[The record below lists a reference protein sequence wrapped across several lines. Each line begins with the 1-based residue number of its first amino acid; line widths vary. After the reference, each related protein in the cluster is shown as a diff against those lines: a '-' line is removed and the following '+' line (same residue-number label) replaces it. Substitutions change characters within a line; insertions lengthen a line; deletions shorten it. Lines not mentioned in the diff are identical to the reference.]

1 MPHRIPSQTLALL
14 ASPLFS
20 WRHLPVGVIVLFRSR
35 LQALRTARTRRRE
48 RQELLDYLA
57 SDHRLAA
64 DIGYPHRLT

>member
-1 MPHRIPSQTLALL
+1 VDI
-14 ASPLFS
+14 
-20 WRHLPVGVIVLFRSR
+20 IVLFRSR

-64 DIGYPHRLT
+64 DVGYPHRLT